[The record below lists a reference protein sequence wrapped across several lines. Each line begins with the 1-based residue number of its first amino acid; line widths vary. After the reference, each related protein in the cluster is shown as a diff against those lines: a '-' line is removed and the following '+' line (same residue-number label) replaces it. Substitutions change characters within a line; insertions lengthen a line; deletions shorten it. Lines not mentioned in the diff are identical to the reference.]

1 MKLLKYIKFLESV
14 LTVDE
19 LGRVKRGTDKS
30 KGDVL
35 VDKLGE
41 LNPVLTK
48 TKDNSEVVITNAPDI
63 LSEIT
68 TDGKFDK
75 INLKNTLEKGRYLA
89 KFT

>member
-1 MKLLKYIKFLESV
+1 
-14 LTVDE
+14 
-19 LGRVKRGTDKS
+19 
-30 KGDVL
+30 VL

-48 TKDNSEVVITNAPDI
+48 TKDNSEVITNAPDI

-75 INLKNTLEKGRYLA
+75 DKSKEYFRERDVI
-89 KFT
+89 

>member
-1 MKLLKYIKFLESV
+1 
-14 LTVDE
+14 
-19 LGRVKRGTDKS
+19 
-30 KGDVL
+30 VL

-75 INLKNTLEKGRYLA
+75 DKSKEYFRERDVI
-89 KFT
+89 

>member
-30 KGDVL
+30 KDVL

-48 TKDNSEVVITNAPDI
+48 KQRQFRSC
-63 LSEIT
+63 
-68 TDGKFDK
+68 
-75 INLKNTLEKGRYLA
+75 YY
-89 KFT
+89 

>member
-1 MKLLKYIKFLESV
+1 
-14 LTVDE
+14 
-19 LGRVKRGTDKS
+19 
-30 KGDVL
+30 VL

-68 TDGKFDK
+68 TDGKV
-75 INLKNTLEKGRYLA
+75 
-89 KFT
+89 